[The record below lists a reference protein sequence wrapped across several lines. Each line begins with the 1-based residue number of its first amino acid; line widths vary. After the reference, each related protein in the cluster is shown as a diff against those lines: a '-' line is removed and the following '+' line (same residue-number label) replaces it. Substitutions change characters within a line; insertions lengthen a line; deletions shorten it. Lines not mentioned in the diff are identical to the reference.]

1 MRVRVESFPGSAF
14 LCYAVYDDGGGN
26 EHMNL
31 FFETMR
37 PAPGKKVCFMGIVP
51 ELLSLSVV
59 NEKPRVWALFLCL

>member
-1 MRVRVESFPGSAF
+1 
-14 LCYAVYDDGGGN
+14 
-26 EHMNL
+26 MNL